1 MNKYTIEA
9 KYYGKYDVV
18 VCGGG
23 TAGCFAAIA
32 AAREGAKTLLVERSF
47 TLGGMLTVGDAGIT
61 KFTEHC
67 KNPTV
72 YKEEVIDRLGENSED
87 VQVVRGLPREYVK
100 RMIAEGS
107 ALGSHGDAGSY
118 VFTDKARAQLT
129 LVEMLDEAGCEVLYD
144 SRVCLV
150 TKEGTR
156 VKSCVLANK
165 SGFVE
170 VEAEIFIDTTGDADV
185 AELAGA
191 QTLLGA
197 TEEDIAE
204 GGATYLGQKMAV
216 GVMYRVGGVDFKRV
230 FDFLGNERPDLY
242 EKQPYGIMEYE
253 DAKAS
258 YERGDMSTFR
268 ILLDVSALGQK
279 EPDRM
284 QVYTLPNREDAILLG
299 FNCYIG
305 GTNGVDARDLSAA
318 QTRLQKSVTAVFEK
332 CVRKVPGFEKA
343 RITYIPDVGV
353 RETRRIVGEYT
364 LNALD
369 VLKGVEF
376 EDSIAAGGH
385 PCDVQPLPPEVE
397 NMNFDHWRFHIP
409 YRCLLPKSLDN
420 LIVAGRCVS
429 VTRVALGAVRP
440 TAQCMAMGEA
450 AGIAAAMLAG
460 TDTAAR
466 DIDVKALRARLTEVG
481 AII

>member
-1 MNKYTIEA
+1 MNKFTIEA
-9 KYYGKYDVV
+9 KPYGKYDVV

-150 TKEGTR
+150 TKEGNR
-156 VKSCVLANK
+156 VKSCVIANK

-170 VEAEIFIDTTGDADV
+170 VEAKIFIDTTGDADV

-204 GGATYLGQKMAV
+204 GGATFLGQKMDV

-279 EPDRM
+279 ELDHM

-299 FNCYIG
+299 LNCYIG

-318 QTRLQKSVTAVFEK
+318 QTSLQKSVTAVFEK

-409 YRCLLPKSLDN
+409 YRCLLPKGLDN